1 MRLVDEIREGLV
13 ISWHAILGNKLR
25 SGLTTLGIVI
35 GILTVTLMATAI
47 DGLNVAFKKSM
58 AGLGADVLYVQR
70 FTWAFGD
77 MDWWKLRNRRPMLVS
92 YAKEISRMSKLAM
105 AISVESDGNATVSYD
120 KRTARGVWIAGN
132 TDQSLLVRGIGVRL
146 GRFLS
151 TAESDGGRPVC
162 VLGDDVAKRL
172 FPNENPLQKRV
183 KIGSG
188 AYEVIGVM
196 DKMGQFFTG
205 FNFDNQVVIPVTRFT
220 SDLTRWPDVSI
231 NVRVRDVKDMG
242 EAEEELRGIMR
253 KIRRL
258 PPGEPDD
265 FGINQQEFF
274 LKAFNRIGSVIAS
287 LGLFITS
294 LSLFVGGIGIMN
306 IMFVSVAERTKE
318 IGVRKAIGAKQRT
331 ILIQFLI
338 EAALICGLGGLIG
351 LAIAVPLSLVIDHFL
366 AARLSPVI
374 AGAALGLSL
383 LTGVVSGFL
392 PAWRAAR
399 MTPVDALRSE

>member
-92 YAKEISRMSKLAM
+92 YAKEISRMSKFAM

>member
-92 YAKEISRMSKLAM
+92 YAKEISRMSKFAM

-351 LAIAVPLSLVIDHFL
+351 LAIAVPLSLIIDHFL

-383 LTGVVSGFL
+383 LTGVISGFL

>member
-92 YAKEISRMSKLAM
+92 YAKEISRMSKFAM

-351 LAIAVPLSLVIDHFL
+351 LAIAVPLSLIIDHFL